1 MTSDELHS
9 ISSAAN
15 NTFIRMKRS
24 FFFFWDRREVALKPR
39 CDDAPQQ
46 AKYSL
51 ALISVTASAD
61 FWHTH
66 PREALN

>member
-1 MTSDELHS
+1 
-9 ISSAAN
+9 
-15 NTFIRMKRS
+15 MKRS

-61 FWHTH
+61 LWHTH

>member
-9 ISSAAN
+9 INSAAK
-15 NTFIRMKRS
+15 NTFIRMQRS
-24 FFFFWDRREVALKPR
+24 FFFWNRREVALKPR

-61 FWHTH
+61 LWHTH